1 MKTIKRYIPKLVYD
15 EIQKLD
21 FKNKEHLYIIC
32 DMLYRISIYKKESK
46 DYSNDF
52 IDIPKYYFRDII
64 CDSTSLSKSI
74 NILKESNIIL
84 CDNNYSKNSGKA
96 LGYRFNN
103 DLLSIIIPVEICSKT
118 ISKRIIQ
125 NKNERNNLVND
136 KYKLYKDYFLSTF
149 NIDYDNALSYL
160 NNWYNSSISILN
172 SSLCGRNFNNEWIKI
187 VNKYNHI
194 AMSINAINDGYLFF
208 RRNPTNGRIDTN
220 LTSLKSDYKQFITIP
235 NLYQIDIVNSQPFI
249 LSLYLNSSLCGRNI
263 NKQELQKYSDWTSDG
278 IFYEMFEKE
287 YFNKTSKTLKRK
299 EIKDIMFCIFYSKN
313 ESYQKEK
320 NIFKTIFPTIMCFIE
335 NEKKDK
341 HNEFAIKL
349 QKMES
354 EICIDIICEE
364 LNKLGIK
371 YYTIHD
377 SWIIDKSNIKEV
389 EKIVYK
395 MFYKHFIRKPELKI
409 EEINNKIKTIK
420 YEKI

>member
-1 MKTIKRYIPKLVYD
+1 MKNIKRYIPTLVYD
-15 EIQKLD
+15 EIQKLE

-32 DMLYRISIYKKESK
+32 DMLYRISIYKKDSK

-64 CDSTSLSKSI
+64 CDSKSLSDAIS
-74 NILKESNIIL
+74 ILKESNIIL

-96 LGYRFNN
+96 LGYRFNS
-103 DLLSIIIPVEICSKT
+103 DLISIIVSVDICSKT
-118 ISKRIIQ
+118 ISKRIIN
-125 NKNERNNLVND
+125 NKNERNNLVSDN
-136 KYKLYKDYFLSTF
+136 YKSYKDYFLSTF
-149 NIDYDNALSYL
+149 KIDYDNALIYL

-172 SSLCGRNFNNEWIKI
+172 SSLCGRNYNNEWVKI

-208 RRNPTNGRIDTN
+208 RRNATNGRIDNN
-220 LTSLKSDYKQFITIP
+220 LTSLKSDYKQFIVKE
-235 NLYQIDIVNSQPFI
+235 NLYQVDIINSQPFI
-249 LSLYLNSSLCGRNI
+249 LSLYLNSSLCGRNF
-263 NKQELQKYSDWTSDG
+263 NEKELQMYNDWTSSG

-287 YFNKTSKTLKRK
+287 YFNKTSKVLKRK

-313 ESYQKEK
+313 GSYQKEK
-320 NIFKTIFPTIMCFIE
+320 NIFKMIFPTIMDFIE
-335 NEKKDK
+335 TEKKDK
-341 HNEFAIKL
+341 HSEFAIKL

-354 EICIDIICEE
+354 KICIDIICDE
-364 LNKLGIK
+364 LNKVGIK

-377 SWIIDKSNIKEV
+377 AWLVDKEDVKDV

-395 MFYKHFIRKPELKI
+395 MFYKYFYRRPELKI
-409 EEINNKIKTIK
+409 EKINNKIKTIK